1 MHFFISFPASL
12 CWPFRFRCE
21 FTNSDIHCRPAYMQQ
36 KGLMPLELTQYHL
49 QSNSFHNVVVFRSLV
64 ELAIQ
69 GKAYAFTC
77 RSSVHDFQRVCAI
90 FNFQSIYIYIIY
102 MRTYINIYKYST
114 IQYRVELPLFLSQ
127 RQPPVAFP
135 YRCKKVEHKI
145 VPVF

>member
-1 MHFFISFPASL
+1 ML
-12 CWPFRFRCE
+12 
-21 FTNSDIHCRPAYMQQ
+21 
-36 KGLMPLELTQYHL
+36 L
-49 QSNSFHNVVVFRSLV
+49 
-64 ELAIQ
+64 LAGAVSMI
-69 GKAYAFTC
+69 F
-77 RSSVHDFQRVCAI
+77 SVSVPYSI
-90 FNFQSIYIYIIY
+90 FNLYIYIIY